1 MPRAHAPKAAPAPP
15 GSAAGIVVRLAK
27 PIPPVAPAGIAS
39 PGPRPPEQ
47 PGVCIGRC
55 GHCHVHP
62 CQLHASV

>member
-1 MPRAHAPKAAPAPP
+1 MPRAAAPKSVPARPGSPGGGVVRASKVIPAMAASAPAAPAR
-15 GSAAGIVVRLAK
+15 A
-27 PIPPVAPAGIAS
+27 
-39 PGPRPPEQ
+39 PEQ